1 MIVQIIE
8 VESVKDP
15 FINLYMLQRG
25 SNGEYEVINL
35 IGLSLLISCF
45 LQEYSGN
52 ECDKQ
57 CKTSLCQWYSNEIY
71 SHMHRFSQGIHR

>member
-15 FINLYMLQRG
+15 LINLYMLQRG

-45 LQEYSGN
+45 LQKHSGKEY
-52 ECDKQ
+52 DKQ
-57 CKTSLCQWYSNEIY
+57 CKTSLCQ
-71 SHMHRFSQGIHR
+71 